1 MLYLNFSGGKFFRGL
16 GVSRILEEFQ
26 NNSKSEFRKNVNQN
40 SNKMLEEFLEGTVLA
55 GKNTVSEKM
64 SLIAIWD
71 ELYQKSSLFFYFLNS
86 SFG

>member
-1 MLYLNFSGGKFFRGL
+1 MSAEFL
-16 GVSRILEEFQ
+16 EFQ
-26 NNSKSEFRKNVNQN
+26 NNSKSEFRKNSKSEFRKNVNQN

-71 ELYQKSSLFFYFLNS
+71 ELYQKS
-86 SFG
+86 